1 MKTRG
6 VTSEIV
12 FDSRVIQNTD
22 LQAEKRFTPGDEL
35 AVEIEIRAI
44 HFAQVDV
51 YCSPWT
57 RRDHIIQLAAS
68 IIHGPCR
75 SSTNGS
81 PLRRVVSGT

>member
-35 AVEIEIRAI
+35 AVEIEI
-44 HFAQVDV
+44 
-51 YCSPWT
+51 
-57 RRDHIIQLAAS
+57 
-68 IIHGPCR
+68 
-75 SSTNGS
+75 
-81 PLRRVVSGT
+81 